1 MWIASFPVM
10 YLPPGNGILHVVPYL
25 LQLLIDRRKMEFRC

>member
-10 YLPPGNGILHVVPYL
+10 CLTPGNGVLHVVPDF